1 MFPTH
6 IPVARYRFTARM
18 RVPLELP
25 HYAGS
30 LLRGQFGA
38 ALRHIT
44 CMTRQ
49 ENCKGCPLQI
59 TCPYSRIFEAPA
71 PPQNSH
77 ALQNFSHIPN
87 PYIMESPPPS
97 ARALK
102 IGDNFVF
109 DMVLIGHAREQL
121 ALVIFAL
128 QRALDRGLKRER
140 ADSDLYQVD
149 YVDAAGNAQ
158 TVWTSENPYL
168 QPHSNTLNTMELIA
182 GYAHHTGDSG
192 ELCLKIHTPLRLQ
205 NQGRPLRVAE
215 LTPRTLLSNL
225 ARRTSLLMEF
235 HTEQKE
241 QKEQNYFG
249 NSVKNIIQLSKDI
262 TDTHQLRWYDWT
274 RYSSRQHQEM
284 KLGGVLGNWI
294 LHGDKNTLLQIYPWL
309 WLGQWLHIG
318 KNATMGMGGYV
329 LN

>member
-71 PPQNSH
+71 PPKGSH
-77 ALQNFSHIPN
+77 ALQNFSDIPN
-87 PYIMESPPPS
+87 PYIMEPPPPS
-97 ARALK
+97 ARALQA
-102 IGDNFVF
+102 GEDFVF
-109 DMVLIGHAREQL
+109 HMVLIGHAREQL

-128 QRALDRGLKRER
+128 QRALDRGLTREH
-140 ADSDLYQVD
+140 ADSDLQQVD
-149 YVDAAGNAQ
+149 YVDATGKAQ
-158 TVWTSENPYL
+158 TIWTHANPCL
-168 QPHSNTLNTMELIA
+168 QEHQNTIELIA
-182 GYAHHTGDSG
+182 DYASNIRARG
-192 ELCLKIHTPLRLQ
+192 ELCLKIQTPLRLQ
-205 NQGRPLRVAE
+205 NQGRPLGVAE
-215 LTPRTLLSNL
+215 LTPRVLLSNL
-225 ARRTSLLMEF
+225 VRRTALLMEF
-235 HTEQKE
+235 HSDQKE
-241 QKEQNYFG
+241 WRESAKHI
-249 NSVKNIIQLSKDI
+249 VQLSQ
-262 TDTHQLRWYDWT
+262 TLHDTRPLRWYDWT
-274 RYSSRQHQEM
+274 RYSSRQQQTM

-294 LHGDKNTLLQIYPWL
+294 LHGDENTLSQIYPWL

-318 KNATMGMGGYV
+318 KNATMGMGGYT
-329 LN
+329 LS

>member
-1 MFPTH
+1 MFPSTS

-71 PPQNSH
+71 PPKGSH
-77 ALQNFSHIPN
+77 ALQNFSDIPN
-87 PYIMESPPPS
+87 PYIMEPPPPS
-97 ARALK
+97 ARALQA
-102 IGDNFVF
+102 GEDFVF
-109 DMVLIGHAREQL
+109 HMVLIGHAREQL

-128 QRALDRGLKRER
+128 QRALDRGLTREH
-140 ADSDLYQVD
+140 ADSDLQQVD
-149 YVDAAGNAQ
+149 YVDATGKAQ
-158 TVWTSENPYL
+158 TIWTHAHPCL
-168 QPHSNTLNTMELIA
+168 QEHQNTIELIA
-182 GYAHHTGDSG
+182 DYASNIRARG
-192 ELCLKIHTPLRLQ
+192 ELCLKIQTPLRLQ
-205 NQGRPLRVAE
+205 NQGRPLGVAE
-215 LTPRTLLSNL
+215 LTPRVLLSNL
-225 ARRTSLLMEF
+225 VRRTALLMEF
-235 HTEQKE
+235 HSDQKE
-241 QKEQNYFG
+241 WRESAKHI
-249 NSVKNIIQLSKDI
+249 VQLSQ
-262 TDTHQLRWYDWT
+262 TLHDTRPLRWYDWT
-274 RYSSRQHQEM
+274 RYSSRQQQTM

-294 LHGDKNTLLQIYPWL
+294 LHGDENTLSQIYPWL

-318 KNATMGMGGYV
+318 KNATMGMGGYT
-329 LN
+329 LS